1 LLRFQA
7 SSESAVGLECM
18 TINFEGSFSVEF
30 RHALML
36 KEVGIMAEFS
46 LERVLVEGCDVL
58 VTSKII
64 K

>member
-1 LLRFQA
+1 
-7 SSESAVGLECM
+7 M

-36 KEVGIMAEFS
+36 KEVGIMAEIS
-46 LERVLVEGCDVL
+46 LERVLMEGCEVL